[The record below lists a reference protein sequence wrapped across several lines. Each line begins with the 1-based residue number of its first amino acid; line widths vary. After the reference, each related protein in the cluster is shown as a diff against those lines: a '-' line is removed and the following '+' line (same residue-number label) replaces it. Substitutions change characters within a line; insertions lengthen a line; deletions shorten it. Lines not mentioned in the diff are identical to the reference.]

1 MNLKLKFKHK
11 IIAITTFAGLLPIIV
26 VLILTRLMGSNVTGE
41 VNEKFQEQTLINI
54 SQIAKDA
61 YNLCEMSN
69 NLLVESV
76 QHNLNVARKEIRE
89 KGGVKL
95 SSENV
100 SWKAVNQFSQKVKE
114 VGMPKFLIGSQW
126 LKQNKDFA
134 TETFVVDDVIKL
146 VGGTITIFQRMNND
160 GDMLRVATNVKKLDG
175 TRAIGT
181 YIPAVNP
188 DGKPNPVVSKVLN
201 GETYIGRA
209 FVVNAWYITVY
220 EPIKD
225 LNGNLIGM
233 LYAGIQQDAVA
244 SITNSIKNV
253 SVGSTGNVTVFGGKG
268 DDFGKILVDHDDKVL
283 GSYIFD
289 LQNEETNTWLKENFT
304 KAIQAGKGGVVTG
317 ISQWKEAGETEAKP
331 RLTAIT
337 YFEPWDWLIVPSAFV
352 EDFSAIQTGIDSSL
366 DQLQIAIILG
376 GLIIFILTLTA
387 ALFFGKKISDP
398 ITGITEISQL
408 IARGDIDIA
417 RNKVIELKKKIST
430 AGNSYEEKLNKMFY
444 SPHDETNRLLNSIGN
459 MTDKLNSMISQLRNS
474 SYLLSSTSADITTTS
489 KQQEATI
496 AEFNATTS
504 EVAAATKE
512 ISATTNNL
520 VNTMSEVSIK
530 ANETKNF
537 ADSGKQSI
545 DEMSETI
552 RNLVGVTESVS
563 KKLSLINKNADN
575 ISDII
580 STITKVADQTNLL
593 SLNAAIEA
601 EKAGKYGK
609 GFSVVAKEIRRL
621 ADQTAV
627 ATLDIEKMIKEMQS
641 SVKSGVEEMDKFF
654 VEVRLSVSAIEV
666 IKQQLEKIIKNVHEI
681 SPRFIAVNDGM
692 MNQAQ
697 GADQINEAIMQL
709 SASAE
714 ETAAAIKGFN
724 KVAEEL
730 NEAVQNL
737 ENEIEQFH
745 ADGNTSIDK
754 TE

>member
-11 IIAITTFAGLLPIIV
+11 IIAITTFAALLPIIV

-41 VNEKFQEQTLINI
+41 VNEKFQEQTLANI
-54 SQIAKDA
+54 SQIAKDV

-69 NLLVESV
+69 NLLLESV
-76 QHNLNVARKEIRE
+76 HHNLNVAREEIRE
-89 KGGVKL
+89 QGGIKL

-100 SWKAVNQFSQKVKE
+100 SWQALNQLSQKTKE
-114 VGMPKFLIGSQW
+114 LTLPKFLIGSQW
-126 LKQNKDFA
+126 LKQNRDFGI
-134 TETFVVDDVIKL
+134 ETFVIDDVIKL
-146 VGGTITIFQRMNND
+146 VGGTITIFQRMNDD
-160 GDMLRVATNVKKLDG
+160 GDMIRIATNVKKLDG
-175 TRAIGT
+175 KRAIGT

-188 DGKPNPVVSKVLN
+188 DGNPNPVVSKILN
-201 GETYIGRA
+201 SEIYTGRA

-225 LNGNLIGM
+225 SNGNIIGM

-253 SVGSTGNVTVFGGKG
+253 SVGTTGNVTVYGGKG
-268 DDFGKILVDHDDKVL
+268 ADFGKIFVARDDNSI
-283 GSYIFD
+283 GTYIFD
-289 LQNEETNTWLKENFT
+289 LQDEETNTWLKENFN
-304 KAIQAGKGGVVTG
+304 KAIESGKSEVITGV
-317 ISQWKEAGETEAKP
+317 SEWKGAGENETKP

-337 YFEPWDWLIVPSAFV
+337 YFEPWNWIIVPSAFV

-366 DQLQIAIILG
+366 DELQIAIIFG
-376 GLIIFILTLTA
+376 GLIVFILTISVA
-387 ALFFGKKISDP
+387 VFFGKKISEP

-408 IARGDIDIA
+408 ISKGDIA
-417 RNKVIELKKKIST
+417 VAQNKVLQLKKQIST
-430 AGNSYEEKLNKMFY
+430 TGNSYEEKLNKMFY

-459 MTDKLNSMISQLRNS
+459 MTEKLNSLINQLRNS

-520 VNTMSEVSIK
+520 VNTMSEVSVK
-530 ANETKNF
+530 ANETKEF

-552 RNLVGVTESVS
+552 QNLVGVTESVS

-575 ISDII
+575 ISAII
-580 STITKVADQTNLL
+580 NTITKVADQTNLL

-627 ATLDIEKMIKEMQS
+627 ATLDIEKMIKEMQY

-714 ETAAAIKGFN
+714 ETASAIKGFN

-730 NEAVQNL
+730 NDAVKNL

-745 ADGNTSIDK
+745 SDGNT
-754 TE
+754 

>member
-11 IIAITTFAGLLPIIV
+11 IIAITTFAALLPIIV

-41 VNEKFQEQTLINI
+41 VNEKFQEQTLASI

-69 NLLVESV
+69 NLLIEKVH
-76 QHNLNVARKEIRE
+76 HNLNVVRKEIRE
-89 KGGVKL
+89 QGGAKL
-95 SSENV
+95 SSETV
-100 SWKAVNQFSQKVKE
+100 SWQALNQFSQKT
-114 VGMPKFLIGSQW
+114 VGVTLPKFMIGSQW
-126 LKQNKDFA
+126 LKQNRDFG
-134 TETFVVDDVIKL
+134 TETFVIDDVIKL
-146 VGGTITIFQRMNND
+146 VGGTITIFQRMNNN
-160 GDMLRVATNVKKLDG
+160 GDMIRIATNVKKLDG

-201 GETYIGRA
+201 GETYTGRA

-225 LNGNLIGM
+225 SNGKLIGM
-233 LYAGIQQDAVA
+233 LYTGIQQDAVA

-268 DDFGKILVDHDDKVL
+268 DDFGKIFVDHDDKSI
-283 GSYIFD
+283 GTFIFD
-289 LQNEETNTWLKENFT
+289 LQDDETKTWLKENFN
-304 KAIQAGKGGVVTG
+304 KATNAGKGEVITG
-317 ISQWKEAGETEAKP
+317 ISSWKETGDNESKP

-337 YFEPWDWLIVPSAFV
+337 YFEPWNWIIVPSAFV

-376 GLIIFILTLTA
+376 GLIIFILTITI

-408 IARGDIDIA
+408 ISQGDIVIA
-417 RNKVIELKKKIST
+417 QDKVQKLKKQIST
-430 AGNSYEEKLNKMFY
+430 SGNSYEEKLNKMFY
-444 SPHDETNRLLNSIGN
+444 SPHDETNRLLNSISN
-459 MTDKLNSMISQLRNS
+459 MTDKLNSMISQLKNS
-474 SYLLSSTSADITTTS
+474 SELLSSTSADISTTS

-520 VNTMSEVSIK
+520 LNTMNEVSVK
-530 ANETKNF
+530 ANETRNF

-545 DEMSETI
+545 EEMSETI
-552 RNLVGVTESVS
+552 QNLVGVTESVS
-563 KKLSLINKNADN
+563 KKLSLINKHADN

-580 STITKVADQTNLL
+580 NTITKV
-593 SLNAAIEA
+593 
-601 EKAGKYGK
+601 
-609 GFSVVAKEIRRL
+609 

-681 SPRFIAVNDGM
+681 SPRFIAVNEGM

-697 GADQINEAIMQL
+697 GADQINDAVIQL

-714 ETAAAIKGFN
+714 QTAASIRGFN
-724 KVAEEL
+724 KVVEQL
-730 NEAVQNL
+730 NEAVHSL
-737 ENEIEQFH
+737 ESELEGFH
-745 ADGNTSIDK
+745 SD
-754 TE
+754 E

>member
-11 IIAITTFAGLLPIIV
+11 IIAITTFAALLPIIV

-41 VNEKFQEQTLINI
+41 VNEKFQEQTLTNI
-54 SQIAKDA
+54 SQIAKDV

-69 NLLVESV
+69 NLLLESV
-76 QHNLNVARKEIRE
+76 HHNLNVVREEITE
-89 KGGVKL
+89 QGGIKL
-95 SSENV
+95 SSENAA
-100 SWKAVNQFSQKVKE
+100 WQALNQFSQKTKE
-114 VGMPKFLIGSQW
+114 VSLPKFLIGSQW
-126 LKQNKDFA
+126 LKQNRDFGI
-134 TETFVVDDVIKL
+134 ETFVIDDVIKL
-146 VGGTITIFQRMNND
+146 VGGTITIFQRMNDD
-160 GDMLRVATNVKKLDG
+160 GDMIRIATNVKKLDG
-175 TRAIGT
+175 KRAIGT

-188 DGKPNPVVSKVLN
+188 DGNPNPVVSKILN
-201 GETYIGRA
+201 NEIYTGRA

-225 LNGNLIGM
+225 SNGNIIGM

-268 DDFGKILVDHDDKVL
+268 EELGKIFVDHDDKAI
-283 GSYIFD
+283 GTYIFD
-289 LQNEETNTWLKENFT
+289 LQDEETNTWLKENFN
-304 KAIQAGKGGVVTG
+304 KAIESGKSEVITGV
-317 ISQWKEAGETEAKP
+317 SEWKEAGDNETKP
-331 RLTAIT
+331 RLTAII
-337 YFEPWDWLIVPSAFV
+337 YFEPWNWIIVPSAFV

-366 DQLQIAIILG
+366 NELQIAIILG
-376 GLIIFILTLTA
+376 GLVIFILTISVA
-387 ALFFGKKISDP
+387 VFFGKKISDP

-408 IARGDIDIA
+408 ISQGDIA
-417 RNKVIELKKKIST
+417 VAQNKVLQLKKQIST
-430 AGNSYEEKLNKMFY
+430 TGNSYEEKLNKMFY

-459 MTDKLNSMISQLRNS
+459 MTEKLNSLINQLRNS

-520 VNTMSEVSIK
+520 VDTMSEVSVK
-530 ANETKNF
+530 ANETKEF

-552 RNLVGVTESVS
+552 QNLVGVTESVS

-575 ISDII
+575 ISAII
-580 STITKVADQTNLL
+580 NTITKVADQTNLL

-681 SPRFIAVNDGM
+681 SPRFISVNEGM

-714 ETAAAIKGFN
+714 ETASAIKGFN

-730 NEAVQNL
+730 NNAVKTL

-745 ADGNTSIDK
+745 SDGNT
-754 TE
+754 